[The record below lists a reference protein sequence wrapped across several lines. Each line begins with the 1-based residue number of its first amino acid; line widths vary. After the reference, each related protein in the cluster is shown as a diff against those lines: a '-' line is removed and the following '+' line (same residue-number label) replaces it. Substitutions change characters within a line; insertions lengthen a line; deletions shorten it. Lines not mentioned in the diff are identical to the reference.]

1 MQLFGQ
7 DLSEIAANAG
17 YILTISALVSLFI
30 RNLFVK
36 PYEKRRKKEQE
47 ALEKRQNEFQVKI
60 FETFAEELKPFQ
72 DSVDALNEV
81 LTNFQ
86 RESKSDR
93 DNLNKIA
100 EVNTR
105 AIGKLDGKVDQHN
118 ERLIVLEV
126 KTGIKKLGYRET
138 YGEEE

>member
-1 MQLFGQ
+1 M
-7 DLSEIAANAG
+7 D
-17 YILTISALVSLFI
+17 T
-30 RNLFVK
+30 
-36 PYEKRRKKEQE
+36 
-47 ALEKRQNEFQVKI
+47 
-60 FETFAEELKPFQ
+60 
-72 DSVDALNEV
+72 LNTV
-81 LTNFQ
+81 LTSFQ

-105 AIGKLDGKVDQHN
+105 AIGKLDGRVDQHN